1 MSVHRKTR
9 IFLALVTIG
18 VGIGACGREEVPPGR
33 DQSLP
38 TLCYVPF
45 PESVELSMAA
55 EPLRSDARL
64 DRLLERDLPGHG
76 QVFEFMP
83 ETQKQ
88 GIDQKRGR
96 YAPRRIFF
104 VARKGDPT
112 IGSLWMMFGHLKGKA
127 PATEVIA
134 SGLDRTKQSFVTDG
148 KADSRQI
155 PFDLYRIAIVD
166 RNTRVGPTY
175 VSHYSKDHFVR
186 YEHDSDYVKNEW
198 QEGECRGRPL
208 TAIPREW
215 EEERDRRL
223 AKGREKKWFG
233 S

>member
-1 MSVHRKTR
+1 MSLHRKTL
-9 IFLALVTIG
+9 IFLAVAALG
-18 VGIGACGREEVPPGR
+18 VGIGACGLEKGSPER
-33 DQSLP
+33 DQGLP

-45 PESVELSMAA
+45 PQSVELSMAA
-55 EPLRSDARL
+55 DSLRSDANL
-64 DRLLERDLPGHG
+64 NRLLERDLPGHG
-76 QVFEFMP
+76 QVFEFTP
-83 ETQKQ
+83 ETQKP
-88 GIDQKRGR
+88 GVDLKRGR
-96 YAPRRIFF
+96 YLPRRIFF
-104 VARKGDPT
+104 VTRKGYPT
-112 IGSLWMMFGHLKGKA
+112 IGSLWMMFGHFKAKA

-134 SGLDRTKQSFVTDG
+134 SGVDRSRQSFVTDG

-175 VSHYSKDHFVR
+175 VSHHSKEHFVR

-223 AKGREKKWFG
+223 AKGQKKWFG
-233 S
+233 F